1 MKVLSSDKKTIEIG
15 EEVLKYSKT
24 LQHLLE
30 DVGGAKDSATVIPL
44 PNIRGV
50 VVEEI
55 VKFCKYHA
63 EHPLE
68 ESKYIKGGR
77 VDDFA
82 AWDKE
87 FTDNL
92 KGDQW
97 LLFETIQAASYLEIK
112 SLLEVTCRTVAGM
125 IKGKSPDQVCDL
137 FSKNK
142 QTNAHIF
149 FGGQLFLFCL

>member
-1 MKVLSSDKKTIEIG
+1 MKVVSSDNKTIEIG
-15 EEVLKYSKT
+15 EEVLKFSKT
-24 LQHLLE
+24 LQHLFE
-30 DVGGAKDSATVIPL
+30 DVNGGAAPKDDTTVPL
-44 PNIRGV
+44 PNIRAAV
-50 VVEEI
+50 IEE
-55 VKFCKYHA
+55 VAKFCKYHA

-68 ESKYIKGGR
+68 DSKYIKGGR

-112 SLLEVTCRTVAGM
+112 NLLEITCRTVAAM
-125 IKGKSPDQVCDL
+125 IKGKSPEQVCDL
-137 FSKNK
+137 FSK
-142 QTNAHIF
+142 
-149 FGGQLFLFCL
+149 